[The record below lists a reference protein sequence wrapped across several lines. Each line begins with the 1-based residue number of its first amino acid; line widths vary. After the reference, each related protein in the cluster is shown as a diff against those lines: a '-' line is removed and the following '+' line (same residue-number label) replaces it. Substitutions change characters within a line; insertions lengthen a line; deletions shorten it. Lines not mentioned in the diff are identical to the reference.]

1 MDESKRSPE
10 EILKEAYAR
19 LFFKYTVLHPNKP
32 LTKDGVLALVNLMGW
47 DTQNAPVELE
57 ESYVKTIENK
67 DLKEMYELLMR
78 SLGARI
84 IYGRL
89 KAIDMKISIPAI
101 LWLSTFIKSPGEAVM
116 YAHYIAYKFK
126 RRNLGMMIKLDD
138 LAQHCFP
145 WGIFREDQL
154 GEIWA
159 TNKIPLSPDNLLDY
173 PMAWEFIGL

>member
-78 SLGARI
+78 GSGARI

-89 KAIDMKISIPAI
+89 KAIDMKIRYTRYTLVIHLYQKP
-101 LWLSTFIKSPGEAVM
+101 
-116 YAHYIAYKFK
+116 
-126 RRNLGMMIKLDD
+126 RRSSNI
-138 LAQHCFP
+138 C
-145 WGIFREDQL
+145 
-154 GEIWA
+154 
-159 TNKIPLSPDNLLDY
+159 PLYSL
-173 PMAWEFIGL
+173 